1 MLNIETYLHG
11 LEGAVPLTCSLEDPH
26 CEGPTEAINPEVGTG
41 EPMTVLAISLY
52 NFRHPRGYRPTPEIV
67 GIAQLPTRVV
77 QHRHLGQNVT
87 TNGNEA
93 RFGDTYNFVVS
104 DAYAIGSA
112 SQDYITNTHHAY
124 WPNPQQKLVNVV
136 LGDGGTSN
144 VPRPTAQIRCVVRLD
159 APTYTQRE
167 RVHTH
172 TRSLTHTHTHTHTHG
187 HTDTNTQ
194 SRSVQPDWMDS
205 PYGIWKHYPG
215 GLDRLG
221 RASHL
226 TLHPGMVQWENVL
239 LATVALNGN
248 DALDGFTT
256 DGAAGNL
263 CVTSL
268 ARLPRNKEHRLRVR
282 LNDARRVFQCQR
294 TTSVSDELAVLFAL
308 LIRKHMLTRHSTTSD
323 LAPHPHACPHA
334 CTHARTHNNTG
345 TRAWQPTFC
354 FLSTPTS
361 LRWASPTAPP
371 SR

>member
-172 TRSLTHTHTHTHTHG
+172 TRSLTHTHTHTLTHSLTHTHSHTHSLTHSLTHPHTHTHTHTRTHG
-187 HTDTNTQ
+187 HQHTIT
-194 SRSVQPDWMDS
+194 
-205 PYGIWKHYPG
+205 
-215 GLDRLG
+215 
-221 RASHL
+221 
-226 TLHPGMVQWENVL
+226 
-239 LATVALNGN
+239 
-248 DALDGFTT
+248 
-256 DGAAGNL
+256 
-263 CVTSL
+263 
-268 ARLPRNKEHRLRVR
+268 
-282 LNDARRVFQCQR
+282 
-294 TTSVSDELAVLFAL
+294 
-308 LIRKHMLTRHSTTSD
+308 
-323 LAPHPHACPHA
+323 
-334 CTHARTHNNTG
+334 
-345 TRAWQPTFC
+345 
-354 FLSTPTS
+354 
-361 LRWASPTAPP
+361 
-371 SR
+371 